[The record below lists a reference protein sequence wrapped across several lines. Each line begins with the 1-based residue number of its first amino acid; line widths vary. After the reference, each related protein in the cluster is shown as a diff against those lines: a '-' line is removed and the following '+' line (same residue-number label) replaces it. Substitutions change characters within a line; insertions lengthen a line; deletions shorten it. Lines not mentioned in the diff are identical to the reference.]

1 MTSIVKLKS
10 GDRIYLYE
18 SISFRNKEG
27 KPRNKRVLIG
37 KIDPISG
44 NPVYKTEYLERMAEN
59 GTPIEI
65 PPTNPIFSINDV
77 QKSIVKEYG
86 TFYLLNHIAESTGL
100 LAALQQAVPKYWQ
113 ELFMLACYL
122 LSSGDPFLY
131 CESWIHETESLPVGS
146 MASQRISELL
156 SDLTNNEREAFYQAW
171 CQLRSEQEY
180 LALDI
185 TSISSYSELIDDVE
199 WGYNRDHEPLP
210 QINLCMLMG
219 EKSKLP
225 IYQTIY
231 SGSLKDVSTLKTTL
245 SKIDA
250 LSGGKPLLLVMDK
263 GFFSKKNIND
273 LLDSDKLRFVIAVPF
288 RTNFAKDRVENERKE
303 IDCVENTLVI
313 GSDSIRAVSKQD
325 VWNEDQPIYVH
336 SYYNVLKATKIRED
350 LYAHVVLLKELAQKN
365 PTDENLKDEFEK
377 YLLIQPF
384 EETPQGYTVTINNR
398 AINDELQ
405 HAGWMV
411 LISNDIAN
419 KKEALLIYH
428 QKDVVEKGFLRFKKS
443 LDLGRLRVHRENS
456 MQNKTFVGFLALI
469 MLSQI
474 HNVMLDQ
481 NLYKNMTMKSLLMTL
496 SKLRV
501 QHINDVRILFP
512 LTKQQKSI
520 FKAFGVDQPV

>member
-10 GDRIYLYE
+10 GDKIYLYE
-18 SISFRNKEG
+18 SFSFRNAEG
-27 KPRNKRVLIG
+27 KPRNKRVMIG
-37 KIDPISG
+37 KIDPVSG
-44 NPVYKTEYLERMAEN
+44 NPIYKSNYLERMAEN

-65 PPTNPIFSINDV
+65 SPTNPVFSVNDV
-77 QKSIVKEYG
+77 RNSTVKEYG
-86 TFYLLNHIAESTGL
+86 AYYLLNQIAESTGL
-100 LAALQQAVPKYWQ
+100 LDSLQQAMPKYWQ

-122 LSSGDPFLY
+122 VSSGEPFLY
-131 CESWIHETESLPVGS
+131 CESWISETESLPVGS
-146 MASQRISELL
+146 MSSQRISELL
-156 SDLTNNEREAFYQAW
+156 SDLTINEREAFYQAW

-199 WGYNRDHEPLP
+199 WGYNRDHEALP

-225 IYQTIY
+225 IYQAIY

-245 SKIDA
+245 AKIDA

-263 GFFSKKNIND
+263 GFFSMKNIND
-273 LLDSDKLRFVIAVPF
+273 LLGTNQLRFVMAVPF
-288 RTNFAKDRVENERKE
+288 LTNFAKDQVENEKKE

-313 GSDSIRAVSKQD
+313 GSNSIRAVTKNG
-325 VWNEDQPIYVH
+325 VWIEDQPIYVH
-336 SYYNVLKATKIRED
+336 TFYNVLKAMKIRED

-365 PTDENLKDEFEK
+365 PTDEKLKDEFEK
-377 YLLIQPF
+377 YLFIELS
-384 EETPQGYTVTINNR
+384 EESPQEYEVTLNKN
-398 AINDELQ
+398 AINVELQ

-419 KKEALLIYH
+419 KKDALLIYH
-428 QKDVVEKGFLRFKKS
+428 QKDVVEKGFLRLKKS

-469 MLSQI
+469 LLSQI

-481 NLYKNMTMKSLLMTL
+481 NLYRTMTMKKLLMTI

-501 QHINDVRILFP
+501 QYINGVRILFP
-512 LTKQQKSI
+512 LTKQQKLI
-520 FKAFGVDQPV
+520 FKAFGVDLPM

>member
-1 MTSIVKLKS
+1 
-10 GDRIYLYE
+10 
-18 SISFRNKEG
+18 
-27 KPRNKRVLIG
+27 
-37 KIDPISG
+37 
-44 NPVYKTEYLERMAEN
+44 
-59 GTPIEI
+59 
-65 PPTNPIFSINDV
+65 
-77 QKSIVKEYG
+77 
-86 TFYLLNHIAESTGL
+86 
-100 LAALQQAVPKYWQ
+100 
-113 ELFMLACYL
+113 
-122 LSSGDPFLY
+122 
-131 CESWIHETESLPVGS
+131 
-146 MASQRISELL
+146 
-156 SDLTNNEREAFYQAW
+156 
-171 CQLRSEQEY
+171 
-180 LALDI
+180 
-185 TSISSYSELIDDVE
+185 
-199 WGYNRDHEPLP
+199 
-210 QINLCMLMG
+210 MG

-245 SKIDA
+245 LKIEA
-250 LSGGKPLLLVMDK
+250 LSGEKPLLLVMDK

-273 LLDSDKLRFVIAVPF
+273 LLDNHKLRFVIAVPF
-288 RTNFAKDRVENERKE
+288 RTNFAKDQVENERKE

-313 GSDSIRAVSKQD
+313 GNDSIRAVSKQD

-336 SYYNVLKATKIRED
+336 SYYNVLKAAKIRED
-350 LYAHVVLLKELAQKN
+350 LYAHVVLLRELAQKN

-377 YLLIQPF
+377 YLRIQPC
-384 EETPQGYTVTINNR
+384 EETSQGYSVTINNG

-419 KKEALLIYH
+419 KKEALRIYH

-481 NLYKNMTMKSLLMTL
+481 NLYKNMTMKNLLIIL

-501 QHINDVRILFP
+501 QHINGVRILFP

>member
-10 GDRIYLYE
+10 GNHIYLYE
-18 SISFRNKEG
+18 STSFRNGEG

-37 KIDPISG
+37 KIDPDSG
-44 NPVYKTEYLERMAEN
+44 NPIYKSEYLERMAEN
-59 GTPIEI
+59 GTSIEI
-65 PPTNPIFSINDV
+65 SHTQPVFSINDV
-77 QKSIVKEYG
+77 CNSTVKEYG
-86 TFYLLNHIAESTGL
+86 TFYLLQHIAGSTGL
-100 LAALQQAVPKYWQ
+100 LACLQQAVPKYWQ

-122 LSSGDPFLY
+122 VSSGDPFLY
-131 CESWIHETESLPVGS
+131 CESWMSETESLPVGS

-156 SDLTNNEREAFYQAW
+156 SNLTNNEREAFYQGW

-199 WGYNRDHEPLP
+199 WGYNRNHEPLP

-245 SKIDA
+245 TKINA
-250 LSGGKPLLLVMDK
+250 LSGAKPLLLVMDK

-273 LLDSDKLRFVIAVPF
+273 LLGINGLRFVIAVPF
-288 RTNFAKDRVENERKE
+288 RTNFAKAQVENEKGA

-313 GSDSIRAVSKQD
+313 GSNSIRAVSKKS
-325 VWNEDQPIYVH
+325 VWEEDQPIYVH
-336 SYYNVLKATKIRED
+336 TYYNVLKAMRTQED

-377 YLLIQPF
+377 YLLIEPST
-384 EETPQGYTVTINNR
+384 EVPQTYTVKINNE
-398 AINDELQ
+398 AIKEELQ

-411 LISNDIAN
+411 LISNDIA
-419 KKEALLIYH
+419 KSKEALLIYH
-428 QKDVVEKGFLRFKKS
+428 QKDVVEKGFLRLKKN
-443 LDLGRLRVHRENS
+443 LDLGRLRVHRDNS

-469 MLSQI
+469 LLSQI

-481 NLYKNMTMKSLLMTL
+481 NLYKDMTMKKLLITH

-501 QHINDVRILFP
+501 QHINGVRILFP
-512 LTKQQKSI
+512 LTKQQKFI